1 MDEFSMSEG
10 DERVFDGNDSDGG
23 ERAAGLTAIHI
34 AKGVNLGAPA
44 TKVCTRLIL
53 NVNLHR
59 ICMRHRAYPRLTRST
74 PGLNTS
80 LIAVYTCAT
89 AYIHAAMGV
98 SGRTRV
104 KPRNTPIDSRIRIS

>member
-1 MDEFSMSEG
+1 METTEG
-10 DERVFDGNDSDGG
+10 EGEG
-23 ERAAGLTAIHI
+23 ERGAGLTAIDI
-34 AKGVNLGAPA
+34 AKGVNVGAPA

-80 LIAVYTCAT
+80 LIAVYTCAV
-89 AYIHAAMGV
+89 Y
-98 SGRTRV
+98 TRRYGGSPFPAGHV
-104 KPRNTPIDSRIRIS
+104 